1 MAGDITTIARPYAAA
16 VFERAQETGQMAA
29 WSEALSLLAAIG
41 QDPDLARQVGNPN
54 VPRETVRDLV
64 LQVAG
69 GGLSAEAANLVKV
82 LAENDR
88 LVLLPE
94 LSGHF
99 EAMRTAR
106 EGLRNVQVRT
116 AFALSKGEQEALAT
130 ALAARLG
137 GSVDLTVELD
147 KALIGGV
154 EIRVGDMVIDG
165 SIRAKLDK
173 LATELEF

>member
-16 VFERAQETGQMAA
+16 VFARAQETGQVAG
-29 WSEALSLLAAIG
+29 WSDALALLAVIG
-41 QDPDLARQVGNPN
+41 QDSDLARQIGNPN
-54 VPRETVRDLV
+54 VPRETVRDIV
-64 LQVAG
+64 LQVG
-69 GGLSAEAANLVKV
+69 GDALPAEAANLVRV

-88 LVLLPE
+88 LALLPE
-94 LSGHF
+94 LATLF
-99 EAMRTAR
+99 EAMRTAH
-106 EGLRNVQVRT
+106 EGLRSVQVRT
-116 AFALSKGEQEALAT
+116 AFALTKGEQQTLAD

-137 GSVDLTVELD
+137 GSVDLTVEQD
-147 KALIGGV
+147 KTLIGGV